1 MRLFEVFKCRVFS
14 VGSLMGTTA
23 ILLATLISPASAS
36 TVVQAAQAKTKTIE
50 IPFTSNDGYPMFG
63 KLTIPESGGRHPVL
77 IYVQTAEGMTVDMKR
92 PKPGGGTFN
101 YFDLYAEKLP
111 EMNVAFFRYQGRGLS
126 MGDQPPRYERIDWE
140 IYNTSTLENK
150 VRDILSA
157 VEVVKKQPG
166 IDTSQIFLMGASEG
180 TLLAAEAAS
189 RAPRQIKGLIL
200 YGVMSSNM
208 RDTFKYIM
216 TDGGFIVFR
225 KVFDANKDGKISKAE
240 FEADPHKYREN
251 VFHNAGFENYDRNG
265 DGFWTVDE
273 MKVITK
279 YYLDAVDTDNFEILN
294 GWTKSSAGVSTPKDW
309 FKDHFAHPAIWT
321 FLSKLDISIGLFQG
335 GADSSVSA
343 EGLRKMEEQAKKAGK
358 SNMQF
363 HYFENLDHSLN
374 IIEYFVR
381 GTLPEGHKAI
391 FEYINNQIGKK
402 QPENNRTVR

>member
-1 MRLFEVFKCRVFS
+1 MRLFEVLNRRV
-14 VGSLMGTTA
+14 LALIGTT
-23 ILLATLISPASAS
+23 LLLSATSSAQASAS
-36 TVVQAAQAKTKTIE
+36 PGIQAAPTKAKTIE
-50 IPFTSNDGYPMFG
+50 IPFKSHDGYPMFG
-63 KLTIPESGGRHPVL
+63 KLTIPESAGRHAVV
-77 IYVQTAEGMTVDMKR
+77 IYVQTAEGMTVDTKR

-111 EMNVAFFRYQGRGLS
+111 EMNVGFFRYQGRGVS
-126 MGDQPPRYERIDWE
+126 MGDQPPRYEQINWE

-157 VEVVKKQPG
+157 VELVQKQPG
-166 IDTSQIFLMGASEG
+166 IDASQIFLLGCSEG

-200 YGVMSSNM
+200 YGVMSGNM
-208 RDTFKYIM
+208 RDTFRYIM

-240 FEADPHKYREN
+240 FEADPYKYREN
-251 VFHNAGFENYDRNG
+251 VFHNASFENYDRNG

-273 MKVITK
+273 MKAITK
-279 YYLDAVDTDNFEILN
+279 YFLDAVDTDNFEILN
-294 GWTKSSAGVSTPKDW
+294 AWTKSSAGVSTPKDW
-309 FKDHFAHPAIWT
+309 FKDHFAHPSIWT

-335 GADSSVSA
+335 SADSSVPI
-343 EGLRKMEEQAKKAGK
+343 EGVRKMEEQAKKAGK

-374 IIEYFVR
+374 IIVYFVK
-381 GTLPEGHKAI
+381 GTMPEGHKAI
-391 FEYINNQIGKK
+391 FEYINSQVGRK
-402 QPENNRTVR
+402 QP